1 MDLEVYD
8 EGQFPATLGTGFE
21 LTEED
26 KNNIIASVFQKKYGL
41 IDKDNVPRPDERQQ
55 NAVVRWV
62 FDQYDI
68 LRVNSSCRYYYKS
81 KFSESAVYSPVSTRE
96 DRELREIVKNGLKAL
111 HIPIT
116 ANKVKNTVETLKESV
131 EMEEE
136 SIDQSLIEVSQG
148 WYWDAIA
155 SRIIKDPD
163 RPCFIKLFDNS
174 GHDTNGKIVI
184 DPGEMVVPLM
194 KKIFENTLSLLEAND
209 GVLPL
214 PEDMREVDFLNGI
227 PYFEFIDTWACGNE
241 GVYNDILKA
250 SASVF
255 MRKKP
260 IGAFILT
267 GLRRNGK
274 STFVKMLH
282 TMLGRA
288 NTSSVRLAELH
299 DPHKNLTL
307 LGTLLNA
314 PDEEIEGKDMS
325 EEATADFKS
334 MAAHEELVLPV
345 MYSAQPQPIST
356 DFVMFCPMNDDP
368 EWKGNSASAC
378 AQRSLIIPFYADL
391 SKFDNSGHD
400 FEKET
405 FTAYMYQDLLG
416 VLFAYATY
424 YSRHKLTF
432 SSTME
437 SERKAVSET
446 SDNRVT
452 FANLF
457 CKWFVGYTNEN
468 LVFDEYRSW
477 CDHYHYN
484 YVGRRKLMFAID
496 KVAHGRK
503 RTNVVIPGTSKP
515 QPVTRL
521 GGKSGNNF
529 FAEEL
534 ELPALKRT
542 VGGIV
547 YTEKLY
553 GQGEKSRSGQ
563 SVIVAL
569 EEWQASQ
576 MMKGKSEE

>member
-1 MDLEVYD
+1 MDMEVYD
-8 EGQFPATLGTGFE
+8 ESQSGVMLGVGFD

-26 KNNIIASVFQKKYGL
+26 KNNIVASAIQKKYGL
-41 IDKDNVPRPDERQQ
+41 IDKDNIPKPDERQQ
-55 NAVVRWV
+55 AAVVKWV
-62 FDQYDI
+62 LEKYDI
-68 LRVNSSCRYYYKS
+68 LRVSSSCRYYYKP
-81 KFSESAVYSPVSTRE
+81 KFSKSLVFSPVSARE
-96 DRELREIVKNGLKAL
+96 DRELRDMVKDGYKAL
-111 HIPIT
+111 RIPMT
-116 ANKVKNTVETLKESV
+116 ATKIKNTVETLKESI
-131 EMEEE
+131 EMERK
-136 SIDQSLIEVSQG
+136 SIDQSLIGIADE
-148 WYWDAIA
+148 WYWDAA
-155 SRIIKDPD
+155 AARLTKTPD
-163 RPCFIKLFDNS
+163 RPCFVKLFDNS
-174 GHDTNGKIVI
+174 GHDTSGKVI
-184 DPGEMVVPLM
+184 IDTREIVVPLI
-194 KKIFENTLSLLEAND
+194 KKVCDHTLDLLEEN
-209 GVLPL
+209 GGTLPL
-214 PEDMREVDFLNGI
+214 PSNSNEVDFLDGI

-250 SASVF
+250 ASAVF
-255 MRKKP
+255 MKKKP

-282 TMLGRA
+282 NLLGRA

-391 SKFDNSGHD
+391 SKFDNNGHD

-405 FTAYMYQDLLG
+405 FTAYMYQNLLG

-424 YSRHKLTF
+424 YSEHKLTF

-437 SERKAVSET
+437 SERKAASET
-446 SDNRVT
+446 SDSRVT
-452 FANLF
+452 FASLF

-468 LVFDEYRSW
+468 IVFDEYKSW
-477 CDHYHYN
+477 CDHYGYQ
-484 YVGRRKLMFAID
+484 YVGKRKLMFAID
-496 KVAHGRK
+496 KIAHGRA
-503 RTNVVIPGTSKP
+503 RTNVVISGTDKP
-515 QPVTRL
+515 QPAIRL
-521 GGKSGNNF
+521 GNRPGNTF

-534 ELPALKRT
+534 EIKAFKRT
-542 VGGIV
+542 VGGIL
-547 YTEKLY
+547 YTQKMY
-553 GQGEKSRSGQ
+553 ASDEKSRSGQ

-569 EEWQASQ
+569 EDWQASK
-576 MMKGKSEE
+576 MMRNSEEQ

>member
-1 MDLEVYD
+1 MDMEVYND
-8 EGQFPATLGTGFE
+8 GQFPASLGTGFQ
-21 LTEED
+21 LTDED

-41 IDKDNVPRPDERQQ
+41 VDKDNIPKPDERQQ
-55 NAVVRWV
+55 NAVIKWV
-62 FDQYDI
+62 LEQYDI
-68 LRVNSSCRYYYKS
+68 LRVNSSCRYYYKP
-81 KFSESAVYSPVSTRE
+81 KLSESSVFTPVSTRE
-96 DRELREIVKNGLKAL
+96 DRELREIVKAGYRTLNV
-111 HIPIT
+111 PMT
-116 ANKVKNTVETLKESV
+116 ATKIKNTVETLKESV
-131 EMEEE
+131 NMEEE
-136 SIDQSLIEVSQG
+136 SIDQSLIEISNG
-148 WYWDAIA
+148 WYWDAVA
-155 SRIIKDPD
+155 SSITKYPD

-174 GHDTNGKIVI
+174 GHDMNGKVEVDTSMI
-184 DPGEMVVPLM
+184 VVPII
-194 KKIFENTLSLLEAND
+194 KKVFENTLYLLENND

-214 PEDMREVDFLNGI
+214 PEDQREVDFLNGL
-227 PYFEFIDTWACGNE
+227 PYFDFIDTWACGNE

-250 SASVF
+250 SAAVF
-255 MRKKP
+255 MKKKP
-260 IGAFILT
+260 VGAFILT

-282 TMLGRA
+282 TLLGRA

-391 SKFDNSGHD
+391 SKFDNSGRD

-405 FTAYMYQDLLG
+405 FTAYMYQNLLG
-416 VLFAYATY
+416 VLFAYAAY
-424 YSRHKLTF
+424 YSTHKLTF

-468 LVFDEYRSW
+468 LVFDEYKSW
-477 CDHYHYN
+477 CDHYNYN
-484 YVGRRKLMFAID
+484 YVGKRKLMFAID
-496 KVAHGRK
+496 KVAHGRS
-503 RTNVVIPGTSKP
+503 RTNVLIPGTDKP
-515 QPVTRL
+515 QPATRL
-521 GGKSGNNF
+521 GGKPGNNF
-529 FAEEL
+529 FAEEF
-534 ELPALKRT
+534 EIKAFKRT

-547 YTEKLY
+547 YTEKIY
-553 GQGEKSRSGQ
+553 GQGEKTRSGQ
-563 SVIVAL
+563 SVIAAL
-569 EEWQASQ
+569 EEWQASK
-576 MMKGKSEE
+576 MMKGKGEE

>member
-1 MDLEVYD
+1 MDVEVYD
-8 EGQFPATLGTGFE
+8 ESQSGVMIGAGLE

-26 KNNIIASVFQKKYGL
+26 KNNIVASVIQKRYGL
-41 IDKDNVPRPDERQQ
+41 VDKDNVPKQDERQQ
-55 NAVVRWV
+55 GAVIKWV
-62 FDQYDI
+62 LEKYDI
-68 LRVNSSCRYYYKS
+68 LRINSSCRYYYRS
-81 KFSESAVYSPVSTRE
+81 KYDESQVYSPVSTRE
-96 DRELREIVKNGLKAL
+96 DRELREMVKEGYRMLNV
-111 HIPIT
+111 PVT
-116 ANKVKNTVETLKESV
+116 ATKIKNTVETLKESI
-131 EMEEE
+131 EMSQE
-136 SIDQSLIEVSQG
+136 SIDQSIMEVNKG
-148 WYWDAIA
+148 WYWDALA
-155 SRIIKDPD
+155 SEITKTPN

-174 GHDTNGKIVI
+174 GHDTSGKVVVDTNDIIV
-184 DPGEMVVPLM
+184 PVTRRV
-194 KKIFENTLSLLEAND
+194 FHNTLEFLEAND

-214 PEDMREVDFLNGI
+214 PDDPSEVDFLDGL
-227 PYFEFIDTWACGNE
+227 PYFKFIDTWACGNE

-250 SASVF
+250 ASAVF
-255 MRKKP
+255 MKKKP

-391 SKFDNSGHD
+391 SRFDNSGVD

-405 FTAYMYQDLLG
+405 FTAVMYQNLLG
-416 VLFAYATY
+416 VLFAFAAY
-424 YSRHKLTF
+424 YSTHKLTF

-437 SERKAVSET
+437 SERRAASEI
-446 SDNRVT
+446 SDNRVN
-452 FANLF
+452 FAGLF

-468 LVFDEYRSW
+468 LVFDEYKSW
-477 CDHYHYN
+477 CDYYGYQ
-484 YVGRRKLMFAID
+484 YVGKRKLMFAID
-496 KVAHGRK
+496 KVAHGRS
-503 RTNVVIPGTSKP
+503 RTNVVIPGTTKP
-515 QPVTRL
+515 QPAIRL
-521 GGKSGNNF
+521 GGKPGNNF
-529 FAEEL
+529 FAEEF
-534 ELPALKRT
+534 EVPGFKRT
-542 VGGIV
+542 VGSIV
-547 YTEKLY
+547 YIDKMY
-553 GQGEKSRSGQ
+553 GQGEKTRSGK
-563 SVIVAL
+563 SVIAAL
-569 EEWQASQ
+569 EEWQAAK
-576 MMKGKSEE
+576 MMKKDEEE